1 MNVQFRVHRPW
12 CDVSGQLVSVFETYS
27 ETGFMFE
34 HPPDEKC
41 RRIHVH
47 GFLFNPTATRKTISA
62 KLQETLNLKGNEE
75 FFTSD
80 KCGESR
86 YDKDRREL
94 DISGAFWYGSKA
106 DTIAP
111 VYLKNISPD
120 LLESL
125 RIHSRQNRTIM
136 NIARNTHTTEL
147 VVLKEIKVKTKPTL
161 YQHAKQCTTN
171 IMDKGA
177 LALIQSPNYHT
188 FIFTQCIE
196 YLKSQELFM
205 GRYKQLDFMDQVL
218 LMLGDK
224 SYETK
229 LYEDFLKRT
238 NPN

>member
-1 MNVQFRVHRPW
+1 
-12 CDVSGQLVSVFETYS
+12 
-27 ETGFMFE
+27 MFQ
-34 HPPDEKC
+34 HPPDEKVP
-41 RRIHVH
+41 RIHIH
-47 GFLFNPTATRKTISA
+47 GYMFNPIASRKTFSA
-62 KLQETLNLKGNEE
+62 KLQETFNLKGNEE

-86 YDKDRREL
+86 YDKERKEL
-94 DISGAFWYGSKA
+94 DMSGAFWYGSKI

-111 VYLKNISPD
+111 IYLKNISPD

-125 RIHSRQNRTIM
+125 RIYARQNGKII
-136 NIARNTHTTEL
+136 NIARNSPKTEI
-147 VVLKEIKVKTKPTL
+147 VVIKEIKTKTKPTL

-171 IMDKGA
+171 IMDQGA
-177 LALIQSPNYHT
+177 FALIQNPNYHT
-188 FIFTQCIE
+188 FVFTKCIE